1 MIRGQRTISQE
12 GSVKMRRELDKQL
25 EILNVE
31 LIKMGALCEKVIAD
45 TTKALFE
52 GDTSYVSKIHK
63 DEEEIDK
70 CERDI
75 ENICMGLFLKQ
86 QPVASDLRNISSAL
100 KMISDMERIGDQCA
114 DIADMIRFTK
124 GHDMNDFQHLN
135 QMSEAAKKMVT
146 ESVESYVQK
155 NLEMARAVMEYDDL
169 VDNLFDVVKKD
180 LTNLIAAKPENGEF
194 WIDVIMI
201 AKYFERIADHAVNIA
216 EWVEFSITGEHDK

>member
-1 MIRGQRTISQE
+1 MIRGQRIISQE

-31 LIKMGALCEKVIAD
+31 LIKMGALCEKVIAG

>member
-1 MIRGQRTISQE
+1 
-12 GSVKMRRELDKQL
+12 MRRELDKQL